1 MKRLKPMTMERAKSI
16 RNWIFVYILIGLLVA
31 FCLLPIIYM
40 INTAFKPLYELY
52 IFPPRFFVRNP
63 TLQNFSDLL
72 LAVSSTSV
80 SYLRYVFNSLLVSVI
95 TVFVT
100 AAISS
105 MGGYAVVKLKPP
117 GGKFFFKLVIA
128 ALMFPSQVTTIPRY
142 LIVVNLGL
150 VNNYLA
156 LILPIA
162 SSAYY
167 FFLMKQFIGQF
178 PDTLIEAARIDGC
191 GEFKTF
197 MRIVMPS
204 LAPAWATLMVFS
216 FVTSW
221 NDYFSA
227 LIYINDDVMKTLPLA
242 INTIQGSGFGRAGA
256 TSASAMIMT
265 LPIVI
270 VFIFSQ
276 RKIMQTMVYSGIKG

>member
-1 MKRLKPMTMERAKSI
+1 MKNISKEKMKSY
-16 RNWIFVYILIGLLVA
+16 RNWFFVYILIAVLVA
-31 FCLLPIIYM
+31 FCLLPIVYM

-52 IFPPRFFVRNP
+52 IFPPEFFVKNP

-80 SYLRYVFNSLLVSVI
+80 SYLRYIFNSLVVSCI

-100 AAISS
+100 ATISS

-117 GGKFFFKLVIA
+117 GGKVFFKIVIA
-128 ALMFPSQVTTIPRY
+128 ALMFPAQVTTIPRY
-142 LIVVNLGL
+142 LIIVNLGL

-156 LILPIA
+156 LILPVA

-167 FFLMKQFIGQF
+167 FFLMKQFIDQF

-197 MRIVMPS
+197 LKIVMPS

-216 FVTSW
+216 FVASW

-242 INTIQGSGFGRAGA
+242 INTISGSGFGRAGA
-256 TSASAMIMT
+256 VSASAMIMT